1 MNDTFV
7 YLLVGFAVLSL
18 VLRPLLRRLNARRAE
33 QLGGVLA
40 EKAGAVGVRHELATG
55 GASPG
60 AHVFSGTAEGL
71 AWSAQVEVTL
81 DDDGSQSRRSRSQ
94 RTRLTFPTL
103 AAAPGRFVLAMALPP
118 GVQVPPVPPPGEGG
132 MLAKLAEKAAEAM
145 LDLYV
150 DGYFGA
156 EHRALVNVA
165 GAARPPGAPGLFLL
179 STDDALAARLLD
191 EKGLALLAALR
202 EPIPGLAQP
211 LAGFGLLAAPT
222 GLIVGCQV
230 ALHDAAALKV
240 VAERVARLVAHTHAP
255 R

>member
-7 YLLVGFAVLSL
+7 YLFVGFVVLSL
-18 VLRPLLRRLNARRAE
+18 VLRPLFRRLNARRAE
-33 QLGGVLA
+33 AQGAVLA
-40 EKAGAVGVRHELATG
+40 DQAARVGVRHQLATG
-55 GASPG
+55 GVSPG

-81 DDDGSQSRRSRSQ
+81 DDDGSPARRSRGQ
-94 RTRLTFPTL
+94 RTRITFPTL

-118 GVQVPPVPPPGEGG
+118 GVQVPPSPPPGEGG
-132 MLAKLAEKAAEAM
+132 MLATLAEKAAEAM

-150 DGYFGA
+150 GGSFGA

-165 GAARPPGAPGLFLL
+165 GAARPPGPPGLFLL
-179 STDDALAARLLD
+179 STDEALAARLLD
-191 EKGLALLAALR
+191 EQGVALLLALR
-202 EPIPGLAQP
+202 EPIHGLPRA
-211 LAGFGLLAAPT
+211 LDSFGLLATSA

-230 ALHDAAALKV
+230 ALSDAAVLKL
-240 VAERVARLVAHTHAP
+240 VAERVARLVTHAHAV